1 MTIRNG
7 PLHRIV
13 SSLKTRKQRGHC
25 QYCKIFVATEFF
37 NQCWNKAFIIDE
49 CWGCNWRDFIYCLV
63 LQPPW
68 LNFQPTGRILRIFY
82 PCGSCEI
89 IERQN
94 IWNPSSDEIRNV
106 VEEPE
111 SENEER
117 NISSLLEEVRCS
129 TFLKLF
135 T

>member
-1 MTIRNG
+1 MEA
-7 PLHRIV
+7 V
-13 SSLKTRKQRGHC
+13 
-25 QYCKIFVATEFF
+25 
-37 NQCWNKAFIIDE
+37 
-49 CWGCNWRDFIYCLV
+49 
-63 LQPPW
+63 
-68 LNFQPTGRILRIFY
+68 
-82 PCGSCEI
+82 I

-94 IWNPSSDEIRNV
+94 IWNPSIDEIRNV